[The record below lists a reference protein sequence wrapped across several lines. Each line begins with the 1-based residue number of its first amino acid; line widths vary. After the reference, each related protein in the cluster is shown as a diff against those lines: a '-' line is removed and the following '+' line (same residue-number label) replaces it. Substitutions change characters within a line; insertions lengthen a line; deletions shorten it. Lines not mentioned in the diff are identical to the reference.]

1 MSMNH
6 FRVGDC
12 VLVINAAC
20 EPGLIGHVGT
30 VARAAEPVSG
40 IDRFGRVAAGIYV
53 VVDLPEDVNRHRTT
67 LWYLRP
73 EYLIKLSPP
82 DSSTTKEEWIPDN
95 AGACPSKKVGSPG
108 TATLHFRYGGLKPAL
123 H

>member
-6 FRVGDC
+6 FRVGDG

-40 IDRFGRVAAGIYV
+40 IDRFGRVVAGLYV
-53 VVDLPEDVNRHRTT
+53 VVDLPEDVNRHGTT
-67 LWYLRP
+67 LWYFRP
-73 EYLIKLSPP
+73 EHLLKLGPFP
-82 DSSTTKEEWIPDN
+82 DVISGGRSRPAKASAAPAHPRAMSAARN
-95 AGACPSKKVGSPG
+95 AAV
-108 TATLHFRYGGLKPAL
+108 
-123 H
+123 